1 MKIYAVVTSEISFCY
16 NITMQVKINIDGGS
30 RGNPGPGASAYVIC
44 DMKGKVLS
52 QEGYFMAHCTN
63 NQAEYTALKLALIKC
78 GELGATELFIEG
90 DSLLLVKQFTGEYK
104 IKNAD
109 LQSRMAVIRK
119 LAQNFTI
126 HIKHVLREFNQA
138 PDALANKA
146 MDLKQSVGFNP
157 IEYLPDDDEILA
169 ACQATIVNGVEVMP
183 VKRAVSSKKSA
194 KKPTS
199 KTPHQPSLFD

>member
-1 MKIYAVVTSEISFCY
+1 
-16 NITMQVKINIDGGS
+16 MQVKINIDGGS

-44 DMKGKVLS
+44 DMHGKVLS
-52 QEGYFMAHCTN
+52 QEGYYMAHCTN

-104 IKNAD
+104 IKNPD
-109 LQSRMAVIRK
+109 LQSRMAVIRR
-119 LAQNFTI
+119 LAEPFTI

-146 MDLKQSVGFNP
+146 MDLKQTVGFNP
-157 IEYLPDDDEILA
+157 IKHLPTDDEILA
-169 ACQATIVNGVEVMP
+169 APTRKSNIVNGVEVTP
-183 VKRAVSSKKSA
+183 VVRQTAAKPTVKPTKKST
-194 KKPTS
+194 KKV
-199 KTPHQPSLFD
+199 PHQPTLFDW